1 MCAAAAEREA
11 EVAAAE
17 RLMDH
22 ADAARANPL
31 LSLRVTVRT
40 PRTPIPA
47 SKPAP
52 HSLHEALLLHEVV
65 VLTNLHLQAINVQ
78 NIRTLV
84 PIVFE
89 LNSHQVAR
97 AVPPLSLG

>member
-1 MCAAAAEREA
+1 MC
-11 EVAAAE
+11 VLLLLNG
-17 RLMDH
+17 RL
-22 ADAARANPL
+22 RSL
-31 LSLRVTVRT
+31 LQSGSWQLLVTVRT
-40 PRTPIPA
+40 PRAPNPA
-47 SKPAP
+47 LKPAP
-52 HSLHEALLLHEVV
+52 HSLHEALLLPEVV

>member
-1 MCAAAAEREA
+1 VCAAAAEQEA

-17 RLMDH
+17 RL
-22 ADAARANPL
+22 
-31 LSLRVTVRT
+31 VTVRT
-40 PRTPIPA
+40 PRAPNPA

-52 HSLHEALLLHEVV
+52 HSLYEALLLHEVV

-89 LNSHQVAR
+89 LNSHQVVR